1 MLTPPVHHYMEDEK
15 LTGSFRFRSAS
26 FTGRP
31 IMQVQVA
38 AIRKTVSIRVE
49 KGGEPVTFWRDA
61 TLVDALTIQLN
72 ANDNQQMRGEPDAR
86 T

>member
-1 MLTPPVHHYMEDEK
+1 MPTPPVHQYLEDER
-15 LTGSFRFRSAS
+15 LTGCFRFRSAR

-31 IMQVQVA
+31 VMQVQVA
-38 AIRKTVSIRVE
+38 AIRKMVSVRVE

-72 ANDNQQMRGEPDAR
+72 ASNTAGKYP
-86 T
+86 

>member
-1 MLTPPVHHYMEDEK
+1 MPAPPVYHHLEDEK
-15 LTGSFRFRSAS
+15 LTGCFRFRSAR

-38 AIRKTVSIRVE
+38 AIRKTVSVRIE

-61 TLVDALTIQLN
+61 TLVEALTIQLR
-72 ANDNQQMRGEPDAR
+72 ANNNGER
-86 T
+86 